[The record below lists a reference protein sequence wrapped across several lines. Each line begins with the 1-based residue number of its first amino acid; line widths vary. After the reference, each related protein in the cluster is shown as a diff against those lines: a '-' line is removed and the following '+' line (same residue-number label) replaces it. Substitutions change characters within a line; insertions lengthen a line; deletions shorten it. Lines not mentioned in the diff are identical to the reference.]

1 MSVAAFAAAD
11 IVVTLFFLTIL
22 INNKI
27 MGRKKT
33 SAQKNAEGTL
43 RSDRNKQQKTG
54 LLDEI
59 PDPAFA
65 LNELALHIFE
75 RTCEAL
81 IAEEVMTA
89 LDVDTATQYAF
100 WFDKFIEM
108 QSKDYQIINDYS
120 NGTNAIA
127 GAATALLKFDDKVQ
141 KYSSLLG
148 LSIKARDLMASFEKS
163 ESETESPIELAL
175 RSLNKGN

>member
-1 MSVAAFAAAD
+1 
-11 IVVTLFFLTIL
+11 
-22 INNKI
+22 

-59 PDPAFA
+59 PFPAFD

-81 IAEEVMTA
+81 M
-89 LDVDTATQYAF
+89 
-100 WFDKFIEM
+100 
-108 QSKDYQIINDYS
+108 
-120 NGTNAIA
+120 
-127 GAATALLKFDDKVQ
+127 AATALLKFDDKVQ

>member
-1 MSVAAFAAAD
+1 
-11 IVVTLFFLTIL
+11 
-22 INNKI
+22 
-27 MGRKKT
+27 
-33 SAQKNAEGTL
+33 
-43 RSDRNKQQKTG
+43 
-54 LLDEI
+54 
-59 PDPAFA
+59 
-65 LNELALHIFE
+65 
-75 RTCEAL
+75 
-81 IAEEVMTA
+81 MTA

-108 QSKDYQIINDYS
+108 QSKDYQIINEYS